1 VPLGI
6 VVFARLDS
14 RRLPGK
20 ALRDLAGRPLLGRV
34 LDRLRAVEPRLPIV
48 VATSDR
54 ALDDPIAAFA
64 EVEGAALFRGA
75 ADDVL
80 GRAHA
85 CAEAFGFS
93 AIVRISGDSPFI
105 DPALIERCVAQFEAA
120 LPRLDLVTNIMP
132 KSFPPGVSVE
142 VIATE
147 VLRRMTRDAV
157 AADEREHVTPYLYR
171 NAARFRI
178 ENLAA
183 PDGRYRGVSLTVDE
197 PRDLDRAAWIAATL
211 GARAAE
217 ASLDEI
223 VALARRFDAEP
234 EMEVTHGRA

>member
-1 VPLGI
+1 MPLGL

-20 ALRDLAGRPLLGRV
+20 ALRDIASRPLLGRV
-34 LDRLRAVEPRLPIV
+34 LDRVRAAKPARPIV

-54 ALDDPIAAFA
+54 ALDDPLAAFA
-64 EVEGAALFRGA
+64 EAEGVALFRGD

-80 GRAHA
+80 GRALA

-105 DPALIERCVAQFEAA
+105 DPALIQRSVARFEAA
-120 LPRLDLVTNIMP
+120 TPGVDLVTNIMP
-132 KSFPPGVSVE
+132 KSFPPGMSVE

-147 VLRRMTRDAV
+147 AVRRMAQDAV
-157 AADEREHVTPYLYR
+157 AADEREHVTSYLYR
-171 NAARFRI
+171 NASRFRI
-178 ENLAA
+178 ENVAA
-183 PDGRYRGVSLTVDE
+183 PDGRYHGVSLTVDE
-197 PRDLDRAAWIAATL
+197 LRDLDRAAWIAATL
-211 GARAAE
+211 GARAAD

-234 EMEVTHGRA
+234 KMEVAHGRA